1 MAKNK
6 EATVNPK
13 SNNGKCFQYALT
25 LALNHEKIK
34 LTQTEYQKLHLSL
47 INTLGKKLTFHHI
60 KRTGKNLNQVIN
72 LFLLIS
78 CMYLIIL
85 KK

>member
-13 SNNGKCFQYALT
+13 NNNGKCFQYALT

-34 LTQTEYQKLHLSL
+34 LT
-47 INTLGKKLTFHHI
+47 
-60 KRTGKNLNQVIN
+60 
-72 LFLLIS
+72 
-78 CMYLIIL
+78 
-85 KK
+85 